1 MAPEKRNSLLQW
13 SGFIVTAVGI
23 LVAVSMYVGRL
34 ESKVMDVEESNAQ
47 QWRAINGIKSS
58 MQYID
63 AGVQEMRINM
73 RRDMEDRGI
82 RYIERDVPQGRAG
95 AQ

>member
-13 SGFIVTAVGI
+13 SGFILTAIGV
-23 LVAVSMYVGRL
+23 LFAVAMYVGRL
-34 ESKVMDVEESNAQ
+34 ESKVMDVEQSNTQ
-47 QWRAINGIKSS
+47 QWRAINGLKES

>member
-13 SGFIVTAVGI
+13 SGFILTAVGI

-34 ESKVMDVEESNAQ
+34 ESKVMDVEQGNTQ
-47 QWRAINGIKSS
+47 QWRAINGLKES

-82 RYIERDVPQGRAG
+82 RYIERDVPQAHAGGR
-95 AQ
+95 

>member
-1 MAPEKRNSLLQW
+1 MAPDKRNSLLHW
-13 SGFIVTAVGI
+13 SGFILTAIGV
-23 LVAVSMYVGRL
+23 LFAVAMYVGRL
-34 ESKVMDVEESNAQ
+34 ESKVMDVEQNNTQ
-47 QWRAINGIKSS
+47 QWRAINGLKES

-82 RYIERDVPQGRAG
+82 RYIERAR
-95 AQ
+95 

>member
-1 MAPEKRNSLLQW
+1 MAPEKRNSILQW
-13 SGFIVTAVGI
+13 SGFILTAVGV
-23 LVAVSMYVGRL
+23 LFAVALYVGRL
-34 ESKVMDVEESNAQ
+34 ESKVMDVEQNNTQ
-47 QWRAINGIKSS
+47 QWRAINGLKES